1 MILYA
6 IHFQLEPSSSV
17 SSSTN
22 RTFFTRSSVVVII
35 VVIVSFFFIAFSL
48 DTNWAG
54 ERELL
59 FGHFIHT
66 LMCPEMVR
74 GDKLSFNSVSFS
86 ALQTSWFV
94 VLRQQ
99 SEDVIRER
107 VDNALRRP
115 REKENEESRRWWG
128 SRTLRCKFSWSTTT
142 SSIATTRQKHSRM
155 PTERESLSIL
165 CGANANILYDQK
177 KKQWHGASVK
187 KLWPKRKLYMRN
199 IWRSSICCICL
210 RKENTYIHLVVFKT
224 E

>member
-1 MILYA
+1 M
-6 IHFQLEPSSSV
+6 
-17 SSSTN
+17 N
-22 RTFFTRSSVVVII
+22 RTIYALVFLILSFIHDDSLCNTLSTWAIIFRVILHKSHLFYSLQRRRHHRRHRFIFFLLLSHSN
-35 VVIVSFFFIAFSL
+35 
-48 DTNWAG
+48 TNWAG

-115 REKENEESRRWWG
+115 REEENEESRRWWG

-177 KKQWHGASVK
+177 KKSDMERA
-187 KLWPKRKLYMRN
+187 
-199 IWRSSICCICL
+199 
-210 RKENTYIHLVVFKT
+210 
-224 E
+224 